1 MSITPEAGARVP
13 TEYADDAGLVERL
26 RSGEEQAFIE
36 LIERY
41 HAALLRLAR
50 VYVRDTAVA
59 QDVVQDT
66 WLAVLRGLD
75 RFEARSSLKTW
86 IFRIL
91 INIART
97 RATREQRSVPLSTL
111 LDSMSADA
119 FEPAVEPE
127 RFLARDAPRW
137 PGHWVSLPMDWE
149 VGPEV
154 RFLARETR
162 TEIQAAIDALPA
174 NQRAVMS
181 LRDAAGWTAAEVCNI
196 LQISETNQRVLLHRG
211 RSRVRRALERYL
223 TRT

>member
-119 FEPAVEPE
+119 FEPGCRARAVSGAG
-127 RFLARDAPRW
+127 RATLARALGIAPD
-137 PGHWVSLPMDWE
+137 GL
-149 VGPEV
+149 GG
-154 RFLARETR
+154 
-162 TEIQAAIDALPA
+162 
-174 NQRAVMS
+174 RA
-181 LRDAAGWTAAEVCNI
+181 
-196 LQISETNQRVLLHRG
+196 
-211 RSRVRRALERYL
+211 
-223 TRT
+223 